1 VDNQTNSLSA
11 RLFAD
16 ALAESLAEPLSQSTG
31 IPWSVVVQ
39 NSLDLSKSEGRSV
52 HFRVIL
58 NGGLSGECVI
68 EFLEPHVVELAS
80 SILHGE
86 QSVSVDEHWKVL
98 ANVLSSA
105 MTGVGKSL
113 NGEYGSFTSEIQRAD
128 GLSFG
133 GMYVVP
139 LTVSTGE
146 QSEMPVHVH
155 FNGGLLEA
163 LSSRRLGKSTAGSR
177 PSAFDPSNLRLVM
190 DVELNVSLR
199 FGQRQ
204 LPLHEVLELTS
215 GSVVELDREVDDPV
229 ELLLDGIVIALG
241 EAVIVDGNYGLR
253 VTEIPQPIS
262 SQLLHRSSEGL

>member
-1 VDNQTNSLSA
+1 MNSQAA

-16 ALAESLAEPLSQSTG
+16 AFAESFAEPLRQSTG
-31 IPWSVVVQ
+31 NPWRVTVQ
-39 NSLDLSKSEGRSV
+39 PSLDLSRSEGRSV

-58 NGGLSGECVI
+58 NGGLAGECFI
-68 EFLEPHVVELAS
+68 EFCEPHVIELAS
-80 SILHGE
+80 SILHGQ
-86 QSVSVDEHWKVL
+86 QSVFTDEQWEAL

-113 NGEYGSFTSEIQRAD
+113 TGEYGSFTSEIQRAE
-128 GLSFG
+128 GLTFG

-139 LTVSTGE
+139 LAVSRGG
-146 QSEMPVHVH
+146 QSEMPVFVH
-155 FNGGLLEA
+155 FNGGLLES
-163 LSSRRLGKSTAGSR
+163 LSSRRLDKSTATAGGT
-177 PSAFDPSNLRLVM
+177 AFDPANLRLVM

-199 FGQRQ
+199 FGRRQ

-215 GSVVELDREVDDPV
+215 GSVVELDRQVDDAV
-229 ELLLDGIVIALG
+229 ELLLDGKVIALG

-262 SQLLHRSSEGL
+262 TQLLHHSTEGV